1 MNDEPDRPV
10 TTVNTAVDIIETL
23 VGSPD
28 QTLTEISQQ
37 VGLAESTTHRHLAT
51 LVQSD
56 LVVRD
61 GDLYRLGF
69 KFLDVG
75 TQVQHQHS
83 LYKVGREYIDLLA
96 EETGERV
103 WLATAENGFSVSLY
117 WASDRNPLHQHS
129 RIGTRHHLHMSSPG
143 KAMLAELSNE
153 EVQAII
159 EKRGLPPQTEHT
171 ITDEEQ
177 LFHELD
183 EIRERGY
190 ATTTKE
196 TVEGMSAVAVSVGDD
211 VSGILGAIGI
221 GCSTSR
227 MTEDHQKRFARRL
240 LETADEMA
248 IRTRFS

>member
-1 MNDEPDRPV
+1 MNEPRRPV
-10 TTVNTAVDIIETL
+10 TTVNTAVEIIDAL

-28 QTLTEISQQ
+28 QTLSEISQQ

-51 LVQSD
+51 LVQND

-61 GDLYRLGF
+61 EDTYRLSF
-69 KFLDVG
+69 RFLDIG
-75 TQVQHQHS
+75 TQSQHQHP
-83 LYKVGREYIDLLA
+83 LYTAGREYIDSLA
-96 EETGERV
+96 DETGERV
-103 WLATAENGFSVSLY
+103 WLATCENGFSVSLY

-143 KAMLAELSNE
+143 KAMLAELSDE
-153 EVQAII
+153 EVRSII
-159 EKRGLPPQTEHT
+159 EKHGLPPQTEDT

-177 LFHELD
+177 LSGELD

-190 ATTTKE
+190 ATSRNE
-196 TVEGMSAVAVSVGDD
+196 TVEGMSAVAVSVSDE

-227 MTEDHQKRFARRL
+227 MTEDRQKRFASRL

>member
-1 MNDEPDRPV
+1 MSEPGRPV
-10 TTVNTAVDIIETL
+10 TTVNTAIDIIETL
-23 VGSPD
+23 VESPN

-37 VGLAESTTHRHLAT
+37 VELAESTTHRHLAT
-51 LVQSD
+51 LVQNN

-61 GDLYRLGF
+61 EDVYRLSF
-69 KFLDVG
+69 RFLDIG
-75 TQVQHQHS
+75 TQSQHQHP
-83 LYKVGREYIDLLA
+83 LYTAGREYIDLLA
-96 EETGERV
+96 DETGERV
-103 WLATAENGFSVSLY
+103 WLATTENGFSVSLY

-143 KAMLAELSNE
+143 KAMLAELSDE

-159 EKRGLPPQTEHT
+159 EDHGLPPQTEHT
-171 ITDEEQ
+171 ITDDER
-177 LFHELD
+177 LFDELD

-190 ATTTKE
+190 ATTTDE
-196 TVEGMSAVAVSVGDD
+196 TVEGMSAVAVSVSDN

-221 GCSTSR
+221 GCSTNR
-227 MTEDHQKRFARRL
+227 VTENRQEKFASRL

>member
-1 MNDEPDRPV
+1 MNEPRRPV
-10 TTVNTAVDIIETL
+10 TTVNTAIEIIDTL

-28 QTLTEISQQ
+28 QTLSEISKQ
-37 VGLAESTTHRHLAT
+37 VSLAESTTHRHLAT
-51 LVQSD
+51 LVQND

-61 GDLYRLGF
+61 DDTYRLSF
-69 KFLDVG
+69 RFLDIG
-75 TQVQHQHS
+75 TKSQHQHP
-83 LYKVGREYIDLLA
+83 LYTAGREYIDSLA
-96 EETGERV
+96 NETEERI
-103 WLATAENGFSVSLY
+103 WLATCENGFSVSLY

-143 KAMLAELSNE
+143 KAMLAELSDE
-153 EVQAII
+153 EVHAII
-159 EKRGLPPQTEHT
+159 ENRGLPPQTENT
-171 ITDEEQ
+171 ITEEER
-177 LFHELD
+177 LFDELD

-190 ATTTKE
+190 ATTTNE
-196 TVEGMSAVAVSVGDD
+196 TVQGMSAVAVSVSDD

-227 MTEDHQKRFARRL
+227 MTNDRQERFASRL